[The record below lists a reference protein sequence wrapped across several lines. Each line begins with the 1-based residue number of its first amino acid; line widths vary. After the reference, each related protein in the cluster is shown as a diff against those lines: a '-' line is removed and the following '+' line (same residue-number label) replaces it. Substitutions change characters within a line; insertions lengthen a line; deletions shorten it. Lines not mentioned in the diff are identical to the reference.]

1 MPARSDRQ
9 LTPTRACAA
18 RTFPVACVVLSVIL
32 AGCTS
37 TNPTSTDTASSGR
50 PPIPTAA
57 FHDHTGVTPTSVT
70 IANISTL
77 VGGLFKGALVGTQAY
92 AAFVNSRGGVNG
104 RQLVVRSYDD
114 QFTGALNKQ
123 ATEAALGQSFALVG
137 GTTLED
143 SFGGT
148 ILEANPQFPNVSES
162 LDPTVQKLGNT
173 FSVEPTGQGWP
184 LGPLIYFKNKYPKQI
199 LHTGTIVADL
209 PSTIDSWNNEHATMD
224 HVGYKVLYD
233 PSLPPST
240 TDFTAN
246 VVAMKNA
253 GVEILFLEQEPE
265 NYASAVIRDLNQ
277 QNFHPV
283 VVLGAPAYNPV
294 LVANSG
300 GPSAID
306 GAYLE
311 QAESLYLG
319 EDGAVIPA
327 VGTFNTWV
335 HAADPGFTPDFF
347 TLLGWLSGELFTQA
361 LRNAGTD
368 PSRGSLLQALRHITS
383 FTSGNLMPVTNP
395 AGGVPVSCYLL
406 GQITRGEFQRLDD
419 PPVSGPTNGF
429 RCDQPYYY
437 P

>member
-1 MPARSDRQ
+1 MPGERRQ
-9 LTPTRACAA
+9 PIVTVVSAKRTLAA
-18 RTFPVACVVLSVIL
+18 VGVVLSVVL
-32 AGCTS
+32 TGCTS
-37 TNPTSTDTASSGR
+37 TNPTSSAAASAR
-50 PPIPTAA
+50 PPIPPAA
-57 FHDHTGVTPTSVT
+57 FSDHTGVTPTSVT

-77 VGGLFKGALVGTQAY
+77 TGGLFKGALVGTQAY
-92 AAFVNSRGGVNG
+92 AAFVNSQGGVNG
-104 RQLVVRSYDD
+104 RKLVVQSYDD

-123 ATEAALGQSFALVG
+123 ATQSALNQAFALVG

-143 SFGGT
+143 SFGET
-148 ILEANPQFPNVSES
+148 VLAASPQFPNVSES
-162 LDPTVQKLGNT
+162 LDPTTQKLENT
-173 FSVEPTGQGWP
+173 FSAEPTGQGWP
-184 LGPLIYFKNKYPKQI
+184 LGPLVYFKDRYPKQI

-209 PSTIDSWNNEHATMD
+209 PSTIDTWNNEHATMD
-224 HVGYKVLYD
+224 HLGYKVLYD

-240 TDFTAN
+240 SDFTAN

-283 VVLGAPAYNPV
+283 VVLGAPAYDQH
-294 LVANSG
+294 LVADSG
-300 GPSAID
+300 GPGAID

-319 EDGAVIPA
+319 EDQAMIPA

-335 HAADPGFTPDFF
+335 HSTDPGFTPDFF

-361 LRNAGTD
+361 LRHAGTD
-368 PSRGSLLQALRHITS
+368 PSRGSLLRALRHITS
-383 FTSGNLMPVTNP
+383 FTSGNLIPVTNP
-395 AGGVPVSCYLL
+395 AGHVPVSCYLL
-406 GQITRGEFQRLDD
+406 GRITDGKFQRLDD